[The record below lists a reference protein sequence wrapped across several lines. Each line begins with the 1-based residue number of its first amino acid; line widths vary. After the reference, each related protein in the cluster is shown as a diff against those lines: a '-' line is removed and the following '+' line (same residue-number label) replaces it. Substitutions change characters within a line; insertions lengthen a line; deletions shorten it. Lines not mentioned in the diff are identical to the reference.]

1 MKKYPNLI
9 QYLNSFGGGVILAV
23 GMIHLM
29 GEGVRTMEE
38 ACGGEGCEVEYAFI
52 IMIVSYCA
60 MLLCMNVL
68 THHEH
73 SPQGEQA
80 VPAASE
86 GGQNNVAPLEIE
98 GATLDPS
105 SPTKVKLNAEQIQAE
120 AVGFLTFFSISVH
133 EILLGLALGI
143 STELSGIIGIA
154 IGIIAHTWAD
164 TLALAFVLARKK
176 MLCMKPWIWIPLQ
189 AAVTSVGV
197 VIGMFV
203 SDTENV
209 LLESIFL
216 CITAG
221 SFLFFFANDIAV
233 EVLRGKKRATN
244 FAFVLAGICLLTL
257 AVSLAKVYGGGHDHS
272 HEEEEVPGEE
282 HDH

>member
-9 QYLNSFGGGVILAV
+9 QYLNSFGGGIILAV
-23 GMIHLM
+23 GLIHLM

-52 IMIVSYCA
+52 IMVLSYCA

-68 THHEH
+68 GQHEH
-73 SPQGEQA
+73 SPQEQQHIPAVSERGE
-80 VPAASE
+80 
-86 GGQNNVAPLEIE
+86 NNVAPLDNEA
-98 GATLDPS
+98 ATMDPT
-105 SPTKVKLNAEQIQAE
+105 SPTKPKLDAEQFQAE

-143 STELSGIIGIA
+143 STDLSGIIGIA
-154 IGIIAHTWAD
+154 IGIVAHTWAD

-176 MLCMKPWIWIPLQ
+176 MLCMKPCIWIPLQ
-189 AAVTSVGV
+189 AIVTSVGV

-203 SDTENV
+203 SDAENV

-233 EVLRGKKRATN
+233 DVLRGKKRATN
-244 FAFVLAGICLLTL
+244 FAFVMAGVCFLTL
-257 AVSLAKVYGGGHDHS
+257 AVSLASVYGGGHDHD
-272 HEEEEVPGEE
+272 HEEEALEE
-282 HDH
+282 DHDH